1 MRVLGKIGGAQA
13 LETLVKALDD
23 EDAEVKITAIRVL
36 SEWPDAAP
44 IEALRKVAKNANDQ
58 KQLVLS
64 LRGFIRMIGIGD
76 ERTDEVKLG
85 MYKEAMSLAPN
96 ANEKKPVLSGL
107 GNVRTSESLKT
118 VAAYLDD
125 AALQQEASAASVSIA
140 ESIRQKNPEQVKT
153 VLQKVLQV
161 SKNDSVKDRAKRII
175 EQIK

>member
-1 MRVLGKIGGAQA
+1 MRVLGKIGGPQA
-13 LETLVKALDD
+13 LEALIKALDD
-23 EDAEVKITAIRVL
+23 EDIEVKVTAIRVL
-36 SEWPDAAP
+36 SEWSDAEP
-44 IEALRKVAKNANDQ
+44 IESLRKVAKSTDDQ
-58 KQLVLS
+58 KQLVLA
-64 LRGFIRMIGIGD
+64 LRGFIRMIGIGN
-76 ERTDEVKLG
+76 ERTAEEKLS

-107 GNVRTSESLKT
+107 GNVRTSESLQT

-140 ESIRQKNPEQVKT
+140 ESICQENPEQVKT

-161 SKNDSVKDRAKRII
+161 STNDSVKDRAQRIV